1 MTDLPLQDH
10 ETGGLAVAR
19 RKCTLCCRNNR
30 LTSVPELHATY
41 PRYLWYPA
49 VLANASNS
57 ASHLAQRLKA
67 EIATSSFKSDDL
79 KKHINKEY
87 IQRGLGIEDATEAEL
102 QLIVENPSFSAYFF
116 ADMISRRA
124 QIGWSTHGHS
134 AVDVNIYG
142 TVGSSI
148 LRGNH
153 ENTDVGNFLREY
165 LDVNVDAVTEQLN
178 KKSKALNK
186 MDVEA
191 GWTGKI
197 PTEEELQ
204 IVLQHHEETYGKSP

>member
-1 MTDLPLQDH
+1 LTDLPLQDH

-19 RKCTLCCRNNR
+19 RKFTLCCRNNR
-30 LTSVPELHATY
+30 LTGVPELHATY
-41 PRYLWYPA
+41 PGYLWYPG

-102 QLIVENPSFSAYFF
+102 QLIVE
-116 ADMISRRA
+116 
-124 QIGWSTHGHS
+124 IGWSTHGHT

-153 ENTDVGNFLREY
+153 ENTDVGKFLREY
-165 LDVNVDAVTEQLN
+165 LDVNVDAVTEELN

-197 PTEEELQ
+197 PTGEELQ